1 MIKERE
7 KESFIIAMENVMMV
21 NGRMAISTD
30 LAYITIKMEIDM
42 KDNQSKENVK
52 GQGFIFSQFKN
63 FFSFF
68 FLSRIV

>member
-30 LAYITIKMEIDM
+30 LAYITIKMVIDM

-52 GQGFIFSQFKN
+52 VQGFIFSQMEK
-63 FFSFF
+63 S
-68 FLSRIV
+68 